1 MREGVR
7 GATGFVELNVEDVG
21 ARGEV
26 KGSFFMSGKVPGEEG
41 VVIVISTDLTKT
53 T

>member
-1 MREGVR
+1 VR
-7 GATGFVELNVEDVG
+7 GASGFIELSVEDEW
-21 ARGEV
+21 AWGEI
-26 KGSFFMSGKVPGEEG
+26 KGSFFMSGNVSGDDG